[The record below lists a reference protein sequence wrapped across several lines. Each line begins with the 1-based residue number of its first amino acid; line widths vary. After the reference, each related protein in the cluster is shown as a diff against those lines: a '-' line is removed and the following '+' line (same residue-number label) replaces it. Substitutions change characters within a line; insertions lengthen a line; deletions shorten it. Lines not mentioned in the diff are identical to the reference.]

1 MLQINSSY
9 YLFQRVPRSPVIIHD
24 YQPRPEVTGIEPSA
38 PRIVP
43 PDTSI
48 NAPPPLY
55 DDLVP
60 ANPAVP
66 DSQEGGDAVPEQG
79 GDAVPEQGGDA
90 VPEQGGDAVP
100 EQGGDAVPEQAPPG
114 YEEVIEHP
122 TQFGQTPTY
131 MYV

>member
-90 VPEQGGDAVP
+90 VPEQ
-100 EQGGDAVPEQAPPG
+100 APPG